1 MVDFLRK
8 RLQVFVSSTFTDLKP
23 ERQAAVEAILVA
35 GHIPAGM
42 ELFTAGD
49 ESQMEVIRQWIDES
63 DVYLLLLGGRYGSI
77 DPNTGK
83 SYTHVEYEYALQA
96 GKPNFSLVI
105 TDSGLD
111 QLVEERGRLVLE
123 SENPQGLKSLRDLA
137 TSKLVRFWS
146 DSKDIRI
153 AIGETLSTFSR
164 RDDLKGWVRPEDQ
177 TSVPLL
183 AGEVGRLSKENSQ
196 LRDRLANTSS
206 QTQPLG
212 IGYQGVL
219 RVLEVR
225 KLLATF
231 TENVEK
237 LLSIH
242 GILEGDLP
250 DLMILLELGLVKRR
264 NDALHRLIISE
275 DGKAFLNWL
284 KLRQLEDN
292 TSLETNA

>member
-1 MVDFLRK
+1 M
-8 RLQVFVSSTFTDLKP
+8 
-23 ERQAAVEAILVA
+23 
-35 GHIPAGM
+35 
-42 ELFTAGD
+42 
-49 ESQMEVIRQWIDES
+49 
-63 DVYLLLLGGRYGSI
+63 
-77 DPNTGK
+77 
-83 SYTHVEYEYALQA
+83 
-96 GKPNFSLVI
+96 
-105 TDSGLD
+105 
-111 QLVEERGRLVLE
+111 
-123 SENPQGLKSLRDLA
+123 KSLRDLA

-183 AGEVGRLSKENSQ
+183 AGEVGRLSKENSE
-196 LRDRLANTSS
+196 LRERLANTSS

-225 KLLATF
+225 KLLSTF
-231 TENVEK
+231 TDNIER
-237 LLSIH
+237 LLSRH
-242 GILEGDLP
+242 GIAEGALP

-264 NDALHRLIISE
+264 NDAEYKLIISE

-292 TSLETNA
+292 PSGETDA

>member
-1 MVDFLRK
+1 MVDFLRR

-83 SYTHVEYEYALQA
+83 SYTHVEYEYALQT

-105 TDSGLD
+105 TDSGID

-123 SENPQGLKSLRDLA
+123 SEYPQGLKSLRDLA

-183 AGEVGRLSKENSQ
+183 AGEVGRLREALDNRAEP
-196 LRDRLANTSS
+196 RDNASV
-206 QTQPLG
+206 
-212 IGYQGVL
+212 IAGVDW
-219 RVLEVR
+219 V
-225 KLLATF
+225 
-231 TENVEK
+231 
-237 LLSIH
+237 H
-242 GILEGDLP
+242 G
-250 DLMILLELGLVKRR
+250 
-264 NDALHRLIISE
+264 
-275 DGKAFLNWL
+275 
-284 KLRQLEDN
+284 RQ
-292 TSLETNA
+292 AARIR